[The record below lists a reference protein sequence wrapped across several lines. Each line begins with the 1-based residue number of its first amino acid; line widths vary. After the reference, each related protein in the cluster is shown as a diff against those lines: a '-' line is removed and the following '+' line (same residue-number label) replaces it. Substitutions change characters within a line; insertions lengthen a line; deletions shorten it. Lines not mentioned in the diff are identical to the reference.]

1 MHSNGSVFSGQAR
14 ASSSLS
20 QLSSENGELPPSRL
34 GNKAE
39 AAQKF
44 AEVAV
49 EKGTSPLSLCVKQ
62 VSGSFNKG
70 CCYRVHAFA
79 HAFSLWLLMWE

>member
-1 MHSNGSVFSGQAR
+1 MHSNGSVFSGQVR

-39 AAQKF
+39 AAQKL

-49 EKGTSPLSLCVKQ
+49 EKE
-62 VSGSFNKG
+62 
-70 CCYRVHAFA
+70 RA
-79 HAFSLWLLMWE
+79 HFPYV